1 MMMSHGQL
9 GPKFDF
15 GHFGPPSL
23 APRRA
28 SQGKKQP
35 QLVRKSRGCLV
46 KLEASANFLC
56 QYHLSLMTLWNR
68 ARWVVTR
75 GGLHNERGGLQGPG
89 RSPVQNS
96 GGGGWATTGGVS
108 SSRVPN
114 RRNGLKALV

>member
-1 MMMSHGQL
+1 PPPILPHVR
-9 GPKFDF
+9 GPQ
-15 GHFGPPSL
+15 
-23 APRRA
+23 ARIPR
-28 SQGKKQP
+28 KKQP
-35 QLVRKSRGCLV
+35 QLVRKSRSCLV

-96 GGGGWATTGGVS
+96 VGGGGATTGAVS
-108 SSRVPN
+108 SSGAPN
-114 RRNGLKALV
+114 RRNGLKTLG